1 MFSNGQLMN
10 DWHLESL
17 VNESYLELKN
27 EEKEKKDKED
37 YEKIVKYVNEKND
50 IFLSPYT
57 NEEINNFE
65 RKSNIKLP
73 LQLRNYLTTISKN
86 YYITKF
92 NQNSKYNILLENE
105 DKLSSKCFLNNN
117 IYSSSELYNFDDDTK
132 KSIENGDG
140 TIFLRNIGCGYTD
153 FIVINGKYT
162 GTVWSEELCG
172 DGAIRMIN
180 STFYKYII
188 DNLEL

>member
-117 IYSSSELYNFDDDTK
+117 IYSSSELYNFDDETK